1 MTRTRQPKLPKGK
14 LTQKEKDK
22 AEKTWKE
29 GKLLADEIDL
39 KSATKEH
46 LLYSIKLQ
54 ERFLQDYEMGRK
66 FNQAH
71 ILDLRRTNREMDR
84 DIEAFRQGMFRK
96 NEKLKEENK
105 ELNRSFE
112 LELEENQDLKAQI
125 KRLKEGLN

>member
-1 MTRTRQPKLPKGK
+1 MTKARQPKLPKGK
-14 LTQKEKDK
+14 LTQKVKDK

-54 ERFLQDYEMGRK
+54 ERILQDYEMGRK

-71 ILDLRRTNREMDR
+71 ILDLRRTNSEMDR

-96 NEKLKEENK
+96 NQKLKEENEDLAK
-105 ELNRSFE
+105 QLKKLREELN
-112 LELEENQDLKAQI
+112 
-125 KRLKEGLN
+125 

>member
-1 MTRTRQPKLPKGK
+1 MTKARQPKLPKGK
-14 LTQKEKDK
+14 LTQKVKDK

-54 ERFLQDYEMGRK
+54 ERILQDYEMGRK

-96 NEKLKEENK
+96 NEKLKEEYK

>member
-1 MTRTRQPKLPKGK
+1 MTKARQPKLPKGK
-14 LTQKEKDK
+14 LTQKVKDK

-54 ERFLQDYEMGRK
+54 ERILQDYEMGRK

-71 ILDLRRTNREMDR
+71 ILDLRRTNSEMDR

-96 NEKLKEENK
+96 NEKLKEEYK
-105 ELNRSFE
+105 ELNESFD